1 VDPAQLPNEAE
12 DSTDEQSLEQPRADP
27 SSRYHATLEESAKSY
42 PLATEALMRS
52 DRHRL
57 RRWEQFID
65 PVDLQ
70 AMEALLDFLTSAS
83 GLLEEDSE
91 TSDLAFI
98 PIRIANDVR
107 MSLEGLLSGYLQIS
121 SDAMRDIIETELLIR
136 DFTLD
141 PQQIDQWRNASKRVL
156 REKFQAGQ
164 MRKRQADALGI
175 PIADVPGATD
185 YGAHSKLL
193 HLGPP
198 LLFERSPES
207 GHQAIYV
214 LDALYD
220 IMFHGLSVV
229 QALGSFLEAINRP
242 ASDLDATL
250 AALGSSRDD
259 LNRAHAAV
267 EAIERRTVESL
278 SASAVF
284 IFENGLVIAISQ
296 DASRADFFSINRI
309 DFRRF
314 HRDVLAKESASFVL
328 TPLGSSE
335 AQSVRKEQPLS
346 DP

>member
-1 VDPAQLPNEAE
+1 MDPTQLPSGAQ
-12 DSTDEQSLEQPRADP
+12 DSTDERSLDQPRADP

-42 PLATEALMRS
+42 PLVTEALMRS
-52 DRHRL
+52 DRHRA

-70 AMEALLDFLTSAS
+70 AMELLLNFLTSAS
-83 GLLEEDSE
+83 NLLEDDDK
-91 TSDLAFI
+91 TYDLAFI
-98 PIRIANDVR
+98 PTRIADDVR

-141 PQQIDQWRNASKRVL
+141 LQQIDRWRNASERAL
-156 REKFQAGQ
+156 RNDFQAGQ

-175 PIADVPGATD
+175 PISDVPGATD
-185 YGAHSKLL
+185 YQAHSRLL

-214 LDALYD
+214 LDALYEV
-220 IMFHGLSVV
+220 MFHGLSVIE
-229 QALGSFLEAINRP
+229 ALGSFLEAINRP
-242 ASDLDATL
+242 LSDLDVTL
-250 AALGSSRDD
+250 AALRLSLAD
-259 LNRAHAAV
+259 LKTAHAAI
-267 EAIERRTVESL
+267 EAMERRIAESL
-278 SASAVF
+278 SASTVL

-296 DASRADFFSINRI
+296 DRSRADFFGTNRI

-314 HRDVLAKESASFVL
+314 HRDVSEKKPESFELA
-328 TPLGSSE
+328 PLGSSE
-335 AQSVRKEQPLS
+335 GRSVHKVNKQH
-346 DP
+346 